1 MARSARENL
10 DSILMSTGNEIEPAS
25 ALVRSEFICSF
36 LFVLLG
42 VPTET
47 SQNYLFSSNCR
58 KIFWSSMQEDRC
70 RWHDAVVVVK
80 VLAVSMVA
88 GKILLSY
95 STDMRR
101 SSRDGIADE
110 SARKSALFN
119 DETLPVISCK
129 EIVKKDPMFVS
140 LTPLFLL

>member
-1 MARSARENL
+1 
-10 DSILMSTGNEIEPAS
+10 
-25 ALVRSEFICSF
+25 
-36 LFVLLG
+36 
-42 VPTET
+42 
-47 SQNYLFSSNCR
+47 
-58 KIFWSSMQEDRC
+58 MQEDRC